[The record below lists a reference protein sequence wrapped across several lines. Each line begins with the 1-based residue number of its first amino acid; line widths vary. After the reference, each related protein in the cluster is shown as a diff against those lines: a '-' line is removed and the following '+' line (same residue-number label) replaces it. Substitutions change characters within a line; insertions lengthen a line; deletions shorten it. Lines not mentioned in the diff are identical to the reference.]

1 MSARPGRDR
10 RAVLHRGPT
19 GREGAPLGPGGTR
32 DEHGDSPTA
41 DVVVIGGGIAGIS
54 AATVLAE
61 RGVRVHLLE
70 ARETWGGRA
79 RSWDLGGGRSMSRG
93 FHAFFRQYYT
103 LRRLLAR
110 TSPDL
115 GMLRDIG
122 DYPLQLADG
131 PRDTFRGIP
140 RTPPWSVAAFA
151 LRSDSFPLREL
162 ARVDVPRALDLLRV
176 DFPGTFRAL
185 DGKSAQD
192 VLDDL
197 RFPHDARHLA
207 LEVFARS
214 FFADP
219 RVFSGGELVGMFH
232 AYFMGSAEGLI
243 FDVPVDAYSP
253 TLWDP
258 LVERLRGLGAD
269 ARAGV
274 AVHGIESMH
283 RFEGVHRTD
292 GPVTPGARDLLVTTS
307 EGELRTD
314 AVVVAADP
322 RSTRDLLGAT
332 ASPVPGWDG
341 WLARV
346 AAQRNA
352 PAFAVLRL
360 WLDRPAAPETPA
372 FLGTS
377 GFGPLDN
384 VSVLDRFERSARGWA
399 RRHGGS
405 VVELHAYAL
414 AGPRT
419 QADDERL
426 RAELLRQL
434 HRLHPE
440 LADARILHEQWLIED
455 DCPLVGTEPWDERPG
470 VDSPDARL
478 VVAGDWLR
486 TREPVALM
494 ERAAL
499 TGVQAANSLLARW
512 GVHGEDWW
520 SVPMTG
526 VLRRPHRGGRGPR
539 RPQDVSAR

>member
-1 MSARPGRDR
+1 MSVRPGRDR

-19 GREGAPLGPGGTR
+19 GRASAP
-32 DEHGDSPTA
+32 A
-41 DVVVIGGGIAGIS
+41 KDVVVVGGGIAGIS

-70 ARETWGGRA
+70 ARGTWGGRA
-79 RSWDLGGGRSMSRG
+79 RSWDLGDGRSMSRG

-110 TSPDL
+110 ADPSL
-115 GMLRDIG
+115 AHLRDIG

-162 ARVDVPRALDLLRV
+162 ARVDVRRALDLLRV

-185 DGKSAQD
+185 DGTSAQD
-192 VLDDL
+192 VLDAL

-219 RVFSGGELVGMFH
+219 REFSGGELVGMFH

-243 FDVPVDAYSP
+243 FDVPCDAYSR

-258 LVERLRGLGAD
+258 LVERLRSLGAD
-269 ARAGV
+269 ARTSA
-274 AVHGIESMH
+274 AVHGIETLP
-283 RFEGVHRTD
+283 RRAAD
-292 GPVTPGARDLLVTTS
+292 GSGSPRDLLVRTAD
-307 EGELRTD
+307 GDLRTD
-314 AVVVAADP
+314 AVVMAADP
-322 RSTRDLLGAT
+322 RSARTLLSST
-332 ASPVPGWDG
+332 AAAVPGWQG
-341 WLARV
+341 WLDRV
-346 AAQRNA
+346 SAQRNA
-352 PAFAVLRL
+352 PPFAVLRL
-360 WLDRPAAPETPA
+360 WLDRPAAPDSPA

-384 VSVLDRFERSARGWA
+384 VSMVDRFERTAHDWA
-399 RRHGGS
+399 QRHSGS

-414 AGPRT
+414 DPAAATSAHGSADES
-419 QADDERL
+419 ADDTARGGRL
-426 RAELLRQL
+426 RDELLRQM

-440 LADARILHEQWLIED
+440 LADAHILHEQWLVED

-470 VDSPDARL
+470 VGTPDARI
-478 VVAGDWLR
+478 VAAGDWLR

-512 GVHGEDWW
+512 GVRGEDWW
-520 SVPMTG
+520 TVPMTG
-526 VLRRPHRGGRGPR
+526 VLRRARSRRPR
-539 RPQDVSAR
+539 RP

>member
-10 RAVLHRGPT
+10 RAVLHRGPA
-19 GREGAPLGPGGTR
+19 GREDAPST
-32 DEHGDSPTA
+32 

-79 RSWDLGGGRSMSRG
+79 RSWDLGDGRSMSRG

-110 TSPDL
+110 ADPSLTA
-115 GMLRDIG
+115 LRDIG

-162 ARVDVPRALDLLRV
+162 ARVDVRRALDLLRV

-185 DGKSAQD
+185 DGRSAQD
-192 VLDDL
+192 VLDGL

-219 RVFSGGELVGMFH
+219 REFSGGELVGMFH

-243 FDVPVDAYSP
+243 FDVPSDAYSP

-258 LVERLRGLGAD
+258 LVERLRGRGAD
-269 ARAGV
+269 ARTGV
-274 AVHGIESMH
+274 VVHGVDSLP
-283 RFEGVHRTD
+283 RPASD
-292 GPVTPGARDLLVTTS
+292 GPGGAPGLVVRTA
-307 EGELRTD
+307 EGDLRTD
-314 AVVVAADP
+314 AVVMAADP
-322 RSTRDLLGAT
+322 RSARGLLGST
-332 ASPVPGWDG
+332 AAAVPGWEG
-341 WLARV
+341 WLDRV
-346 AAQRNA
+346 SAQRNA
-352 PAFAVLRL
+352 PPFAVLRL
-360 WLDRPAAPETPA
+360 WLDRPAAPDAPA

-384 VSVLDRFERSARGWA
+384 VSVVDRFERTAHEWA
-399 RRHGGS
+399 RHRGGS
-405 VVELHAYAL
+405 VVELHGYAL
-414 AGPRT
+414 DPA
-419 QADDERL
+419 ADDAARDGRL
-426 RAELLRQL
+426 RDELLRQM

-440 LADARILHEQWLIED
+440 LAGARILHEQWLVED

-470 VDSPDARL
+470 VDTPDARI

-512 GVHGEDWW
+512 GVCGEDWW
-520 SVPMTG
+520 TVPMTG
-526 VLRRPHRGGRGPR
+526 VLRRARSR
-539 RPQDVSAR
+539 RR